1 MNTSCY
7 TTRSERPEASMD
19 THSLEH
25 YLDLRREDIE
35 VEMFEAALAVQ
46 HVRRLISNGGK
57 DNGYLD
63 LDSALQPQHLEL
75 FLARAVV
82 RSRKTKYFEGEWRR
96 LQQFFPRLREAW

>member
-1 MNTSCY
+1 
-7 TTRSERPEASMD
+7 MD
-19 THSLEH
+19 THPLEH

-35 VEMFEAALAVQ
+35 VELFEAALAVQ

-82 RSRKTKYFEGEWRR
+82 TSRQTKYFEDEWRQLQR
-96 LQQFFPRLREAW
+96 LFPHLSTR